1 MSEEQKPERLPF
13 DAEFFTAANDFS
25 TNVMARVPELQGVA
39 IIPVWA
45 IAVDKIPS
53 GILRFS
59 PEVRAPFGP
68 LYHTLGQ
75 LATFGVDV
83 HQKLA
88 EELGHYDK
96 YAKKLADEIKA
107 LEQKRDQLKEA
118 ADSDNG

>member
-13 DAEFFTAANDFS
+13 DVAFFTAANDFS
-25 TNVMARVPELQGVA
+25 TTILAKVPELQGVA
-39 IIPVWA
+39 ILPVWA
-45 IAVDKIPS
+45 VAVDKIPS

-68 LYHTLGQ
+68 LYRTLGQ
-75 LATFGVDV
+75 IATFGVDV

-88 EELGHYDK
+88 EELGQYDT

-107 LEQKRDQLKEA
+107 LEQRRDQLKEA
-118 ADSDNG
+118 TDNGNG